1 MRQMRINLKNSFEL
15 RKAAG
20 KMKYMNAAEVL
31 PEKLVKQIQTYIDG
45 ELLYIPKA
53 SKKIGWGTASGS
65 RLYYKER
72 NEEIQ
77 TLYKKG
83 YSMEELAKKYNLAYS
98 TIKKIIYG

>member
-1 MRQMRINLKNSFEL
+1 
-15 RKAAG
+15 
-20 KMKYMNAAEVL
+20 MKYMNAAEVL
-31 PEKLVKQIQTYIDG
+31 PEELVKQIQTYIDG

-53 SKKIGWGTASGS
+53 SKKLGWGTASGS